1 MRFTGT
7 IIVALF
13 LAVSVSQFSFAEET
27 RALKIAYVDASVIFD
42 NYYKPKEADEKL
54 EKEGNAKNEERE
66 KYVKEINKLKDEAA
80 LLNTEARKEKESE
93 LNEKMRKLQDFD
105 REAKTVLQRK
115 RNDLLKDIF
124 EEIDEKII
132 AYGKKNGYD
141 LILDS
146 RVLLFADDSLN
157 VNKDI
162 IKVLNGKE

>member
-1 MRFTGT
+1 MRFVTIT
-7 IIVALF
+7 IIALF
-13 LAVSVSQFSFAEET
+13 LAASVSQLSFAEEA

-42 NYYKPKEADEKL
+42 NYYKTKEADEKL
-54 EKEGNAKNEERE
+54 EKEGSAKNEERE

-80 LLNTEARKEKESE
+80 LLNTAARKEKEEE
-93 LNEKMRKLQDFD
+93 LGEKIRKLQDFD
-105 REAKTVLQRK
+105 REVKTNLQRK

-157 VNKDI
+157 VNSDI
-162 IKVLNGKE
+162 IKALNGKE